1 MDPEKEIDSLES
13 ADQQPETDDSVSV
26 DDFIRELEAKEKD
39 LHITA
44 ETTVIELAESFDDGE
59 LPDFMK
65 EDFPEEPAKIAP
77 LPPAID
83 PETAREKAARTKLEA
98 ENKSLKEKV
107 AKLEDERA
115 DLMSASNRRMKDL
128 ANYKIRVEKERRE
141 TFENQ
146 VSNIATQMLPAL
158 DNLNRAVD
166 FALEQPREQNGDFQ
180 QFIDGVVLFN
190 QEINEVLAEM
200 GIVPIP
206 TVGER
211 FDPHWHEAAATEET
225 DDFPPNTVSA
235 ELLKGYRLGDRVI
248 RHSIVRVAKPFPKS
262 AEQTAFEKMLSIND
276 DLGVSEEID
285 KDQTPETEV
294 TNE

>member
-1 MDPEKEIDSLES
+1 MDPEKEIESLES
-13 ADQQPETDDSVSV
+13 ADDQPESDDSVSV

-59 LPDFMK
+59 LPDFLK
-65 EDFPEEPAKIAP
+65 EEFSEEPARPAA
-77 LPPAID
+77 PPAID

-98 ENKSLKEKV
+98 ENKTLKEKV
-107 AKLEDERA
+107 AKLEDERT

-166 FALEQPREQNGDFQ
+166 FALAQPRDQNGDFQ
-180 QFIDGVVLFN
+180 QFIDGVVLVN

-211 FDPHWHEAAATEET
+211 FDPHYHEAAATEET
-225 DDFPPNTVSA
+225 DDFAPNTVSA
-235 ELLKGYRLGDRVI
+235 ELLKGYRLGDRII
-248 RHSIVRVAKPFPKS
+248 RHSIVRVAKPVPKS
-262 AEQTAFEKMLSIND
+262 TEQVAFERMLNKDGDSTT
-276 DLGVSEEID
+276 EEIPT
-285 KDQTPETEV
+285 DQTPETED

>member
-1 MDPEKEIDSLES
+1 MDPEKEIESLES
-13 ADQQPETDDSVSV
+13 ADEQPETDESVSV

-39 LHITA
+39 LHITL
-44 ETTVIELAESFDDGE
+44 ETTVIELAESFGDDGE

-65 EDFPEEPAKIAP
+65 EEFQEAPAKAAP
-77 LPPAID
+77 SAPAID

-98 ENKSLKEKV
+98 ENKSLKEKI
-107 AKLEDERA
+107 ARLEDERS

-166 FALEQPREQNGDFQ
+166 FALAQPREQNGDFQ
-180 QFIDGVVLFN
+180 QFIDGVVLVN
-190 QEINEVLAEM
+190 QEINEVLAEI

-211 FDPHWHEAAATEET
+211 FDPHYHEAAATEET
-225 DDFPPNTVSA
+225 DEFAPNMVSA
-235 ELLKGYRLGDRVI
+235 ELLKGYRLGDRII
-248 RHSIVRVAKPFPKS
+248 RHSIVRVAKPVPKS
-262 AEQTAFEKMLSIND
+262 TEQRAFERMLNND
-276 DLGVSEEID
+276 GDGTTDEIPT
-285 KDQTPETEV
+285 DQTPEIEDN
-294 TNE
+294 NE